1 MKQIISILF
10 VLILNPSFSQ
20 DTSTQYKVY
29 QEFLKL
35 PVVIESIINSS
46 TDECGGNYYYS
57 TYDMDTTIKLYF
69 NGNIIIES
77 DTICSYF
84 HFRIVDS
91 KYLYVSY
98 LIYDNLES
106 SYKKV
111 INFKCKYKIRKGKVA
126 LKKVKYKYRSIHY
139 SRLIL

>member
-20 DTSTQYKVY
+20 DTRTQYKVY
-29 QEFLKL
+29 QEFLNL
-35 PVVIESIINSS
+35 PDVIESIINNS
-46 TDECGGNYYYS
+46 TEECSGNYYYS

-69 NGNIIIES
+69 NGNTLIKS

-84 HFRIVDS
+84 HFRIIDS

-98 LIYDNLES
+98 IIYDNLKS
-106 SYKKV
+106 SCKQV
-111 INFKCKYKIRKGKVA
+111 IYFRCRYKIRKGKVV
-126 LKKVKYKYRSIHY
+126 LKKVKYKYRSIFY
-139 SRLIL
+139 SRMVL